1 MFCSS
6 SPVPPSTAC
15 RLDMVRAK
23 RHLAAYPKRIIL
35 IRHGEVSTQVGT
47 QECLWVGGREGG
59 YVSRY
64 VQLLA
69 QSTSGLIM
77 CAKAECVYKVL
88 CTAPHFKQKHLCQ
101 HKLREI
107 CIVVQHVH

>member
-1 MFCSS
+1 M
-6 SPVPPSTAC
+6 A
-15 RLDMVRAK
+15 RAK

-64 VQLLA
+64 VHLLA

-77 CAKAECVYKVL
+77 CAKAVGMCIQSVVH
-88 CTAPHFKQKHLCQ
+88 CTTFQTETSLSAQAERNLHCCPTCALG
-101 HKLREI
+101 I
-107 CIVVQHVH
+107 D